1 LGGSAPVVEKSQF
14 RSFRQSVLG
23 ILSKNRD
30 CRDIRHPI
38 GIFWGRQIMRK
49 LFLGSVALITLVGIA
64 NAADMPVKALKAAP
78 PIDYLWD
85 GFYVGGYY
93 GDAISQSSVR
103 TPIPTDPIFHRGEIN
118 VNDHQF
124 TAGVTAG
131 YNRRIGSNFLV
142 GVEGDV
148 GYLGFNRTFKE
159 YNDVL
164 LAGEKADWYSTLRAR
179 AGYLTGPSLL
189 YVTGGAAFVHTTDT
203 FGGLLNFATDA
214 ITVPAAASTTTRT
227 GWTAGGGIE
236 TKLSRN
242 WSAKTEYLY
251 IDTGT
256 NTFVANPF
264 GANSTT
270 TFSHNIHV
278 FKSGLNYNFGGGPGD
293 GISSLFNTAM
303 LPSNHSWSGFYAG
316 LNAGGGMSNVGA
328 SGAVNPVFLFQV
340 RGLNDIN
347 GSGFAGGVQAGYNYM
362 ITPRYFVGVEGDFG
376 YLGMRQNLYDW
387 FDEQDN
393 FTLKTSW
400 YGTARVRAGVSTG
413 PALLYVTG
421 GAAWVRLADGFG
433 PTAPPNAPFP
443 GDVSW
448 TTRSGWTV
456 GGGTEVA
463 LDAHWSAKI
472 ETLYI
477 DTGIRKHNDTE
488 FFAFYA
494 DFRERF
500 AIARVGLNYKFGND
514 VVTARY

>member
-1 LGGSAPVVEKSQF
+1 
-14 RSFRQSVLG
+14 
-23 ILSKNRD
+23 
-30 CRDIRHPI
+30 
-38 GIFWGRQIMRK
+38 MRN
-49 LFLGSVALITLVGIA
+49 LFLGSVALIALVGVA
-64 NAADMPVKALKAAP
+64 DAADMPVKALRAAP
-78 PIDYLWD
+78 PVDYLWD

-103 TPIPTDPIFHRGEIN
+103 TPILSDPVNQPGARIGEIN

-131 YNRRIGSNFLV
+131 YNRKIGSNFLV

-148 GYLGFNRTFKE
+148 GYLGFNRTFQE
-159 YNDVL
+159 YNDVV
-164 LAGEKADWYSTLRAR
+164 AVGEKADWYATLRAR

-203 FGGLLNFATDA
+203 FGGNVPSPISAPPFFA
-214 ITVPAAASTTTRT
+214 PAASTTTRT

-236 TKLSRN
+236 TKLSRS

-256 NTFVANPF
+256 NSFVANPF
-264 GANSTT
+264 NLNATT

-278 FKSGLNYNFGGGPGD
+278 FKTGLNYNLSGPGD
-293 GISSLFNTAM
+293 GISSLFSPAM
-303 LPSNHSWSGFYAG
+303 LPSNHNWGGVYVG
-316 LNAGGGMSNVGA
+316 LNAGGGMSNFGA
-328 SGAVNPVFLFQV
+328 SGAPNPVTLGPRIGQ
-340 RGLNDIN
+340 NDIN
-347 GSGFAGGVQAGYNYM
+347 GNGFTGGVQAGYNYM
-362 ITPRYFVGVEGDFG
+362 ITPRYFVGVEGDLG
-376 YLGMRQNLYDW
+376 YLGMQQNVFDW
-387 FDEQDN
+387 FDTTAN
-393 FTLKTSW
+393 FTMKTDW

-421 GAAWVRLADGFG
+421 GAAWVHMADGFG
-433 PTAPPNAPFP
+433 PTVPPSAITT
-443 GDVSW
+443 GDLSW

-477 DTGIRKHNDTE
+477 STGIRLHNNVPNGNG
-488 FFAFYA
+488 FIA
-494 DFRERF
+494 DFHERI
-500 AIARVGLNYKFGND
+500 AIARAGLNYKFGND
-514 VVTARY
+514 VGTARY

>member
-1 LGGSAPVVEKSQF
+1 
-14 RSFRQSVLG
+14 
-23 ILSKNRD
+23 
-30 CRDIRHPI
+30 
-38 GIFWGRQIMRK
+38 MRK
-49 LFLGSVALITLVGIA
+49 LFLGSVALITLVGVA
-64 NAADMPVKALKAAP
+64 DAADMPVKALKAAP

-85 GFYVGGYY
+85 GFYIGGYY
-93 GDAISQSSVR
+93 GDAISQSSAH
-103 TPIPTDPIFHRGEIN
+103 TPISTDPGFRKGEMN

-142 GVEGDV
+142 GVEGDL
-148 GYLGFNRTFKE
+148 GYLGFNRTFRE
-159 YNDVL
+159 FNDVL
-164 LAGEKADWYSTLRAR
+164 VVGEKADWYATLRAR

-203 FGGLLNFATDA
+203 FGGLVDFPTSAT
-214 ITVPAAASTTTRT
+214 IIPATASTTTRT

-236 TKLSRN
+236 TKLSRS

-256 NTFVANPF
+256 NTFLANPF
-264 GANSTT
+264 TATPNTTT
-270 TFSHNIHV
+270 TFNHNIHV
-278 FKSGLNYNFGGGPGD
+278 FKTGLNYNLSGPGD
-293 GISSLFNTAM
+293 GISSLFSPAM
-303 LPSNHSWSGFYAG
+303 LPSNHNWGGVYVG
-316 LNAGGGMSNVGA
+316 LNAGGGMSNFGA
-328 SGAVNPVFLFQV
+328 SGASDPANPGPRF
-340 RGLNDIN
+340 GKNDVN

-362 ITPRYFVGVEGDFG
+362 ITPRYFVGVEGDIG
-376 YLGMRQNLYDW
+376 YLGMQQNVFDW
-387 FDEQDN
+387 FDTSAN
-393 FTLKTSW
+393 FTVKTDW

-421 GAAWVRLADGFG
+421 GAAWVHMADGFG
-433 PTAPPNAPFP
+433 PIVPPSVFVP
-443 GDVSW
+443 GDLSW

-477 DTGIRKHNDTE
+477 STGVTTHTNAPPAFG
-488 FFAFYA
+488 FFA

-500 AIARVGLNYKFGND
+500 AIARAGLNYKFGND
-514 VVTARY
+514 AVTARY

>member
-1 LGGSAPVVEKSQF
+1 
-14 RSFRQSVLG
+14 
-23 ILSKNRD
+23 
-30 CRDIRHPI
+30 
-38 GIFWGRQIMRK
+38 MRK
-49 LFLGSVALITLVGIA
+49 LFLGSVALIALVGAA
-64 NAADMPVKALKAAP
+64 NAADMPIKAPVKAP

-103 TPIPTDPIFHRGEIN
+103 TPDLTQPGAHRGEIN
-118 VNDHQF
+118 VNDHQY

-131 YNRRIGSNFLV
+131 YNWKVTPNWLV
-142 GVEGDV
+142 GLEGDV
-148 GYLGFNRTFKE
+148 GYLGFDRTFKE

-164 LAGEKADWYSTLRAR
+164 LAGEKADWYGTARVR

-203 FGGLLNFATDA
+203 FGGLINGAGVVTL
-214 ITVPAAASTTTRT
+214 PAAASTTTRT

-256 NTFVANPF
+256 NSFVANPF
-264 GANSTT
+264 GLLVNT

-278 FKSGLNYNFGGGPGD
+278 FKSGLNYNFGGPGE
-293 GISSLFNTAM
+293 GISSLFNAAM
-303 LPSNHSWSGFYAG
+303 LPSNHNWGGFYAG

-328 SGAVNPVFLFQV
+328 SGAPNPATGVGI

-347 GSGFAGGVQAGYNYM
+347 GNGFAGGVQAGYNYM

-393 FTLKTSW
+393 LTLKTSW

-433 PTAPPNAPFP
+433 PTAPPNTFFP
-443 GDVSW
+443 GDLSW

-477 DTGIRKHNDTE
+477 STGIRNHNDTGGA
-488 FFAFYA
+488 FPFYA

-500 AIARVGLNYKFGND
+500 AIARAGLNYKFGND

>member
-1 LGGSAPVVEKSQF
+1 
-14 RSFRQSVLG
+14 
-23 ILSKNRD
+23 
-30 CRDIRHPI
+30 
-38 GIFWGRQIMRK
+38 MRK
-49 LFLGSVALITLVGIA
+49 LFLSSVALITLVGAA

-93 GDAISQSSVR
+93 GDAVSQSSVK
-103 TPIPTDPIFHRGEIN
+103 TPILTDVTARTGEMN

-131 YNRRIGSNFLV
+131 YNRKIGSNFLV

-148 GYLGFNRTFKE
+148 GYLGFDRTFKE

-164 LAGEKADWYSTLRAR
+164 VVGEKADWYATLRAR

-203 FGGLLNFATDA
+203 FGGLVPPALPPFFA
-214 ITVPAAASTTTRT
+214 PATSTSTRT

-264 GANSTT
+264 GAPATT

-278 FKSGLNYNFGGGPGD
+278 FKTGLNYNLSGPGD
-293 GISSLFNTAM
+293 GISSLFNSAM
-303 LPSNHSWSGFYAG
+303 LPSNHNWGGVYVG
-316 LNAGGGMSNVGA
+316 LNAGGGMSNFGA
-328 SGAVNPVFLFQV
+328 SGAPNPATGFGVT
-340 RGLNDIN
+340 GLNDIN
-347 GSGFAGGVQAGYNYM
+347 GRGFTGGVQAGYNYM
-362 ITPRYFVGVEGDFG
+362 ITPRYFVGVEGDLG
-376 YLGMRQNLYDW
+376 YLGMQQNVFDW
-387 FDEQDN
+387 FDTTAN
-393 FTLKTSW
+393 FTLKTDW

-421 GAAWVRLADGFG
+421 GAAWVRMADGFG
-433 PTAPPNAPFP
+433 PIVPPNALVP
-443 GDVSW
+443 GDLSW

-477 DTGIRKHNDTE
+477 STGISNHSNAPPGG
-488 FFAFYA
+488 FFA
-494 DFRERF
+494 DLRERI
-500 AIARVGLNYKFGND
+500 AIARAGLNYKFGND

>member
-1 LGGSAPVVEKSQF
+1 
-14 RSFRQSVLG
+14 
-23 ILSKNRD
+23 
-30 CRDIRHPI
+30 
-38 GIFWGRQIMRK
+38 MRK
-49 LFLGSVALITLVGIA
+49 LFLGSVALITLVGVA
-64 NAADMPVKALKAAP
+64 DAADMPVKALKAAT

-103 TPIPTDPIFHRGEIN
+103 TPRPFDAVTEPGSRIGEIN

-124 TAGVTAG
+124 TAGATAG
-131 YNRRIGSNFLV
+131 YNRRIGPNFLV
-142 GVEGDV
+142 GVEGDI
-148 GYLGFNRTFKE
+148 GYLGFDRTFRE
-159 YNDVL
+159 FNDVIVV
-164 LAGEKADWYSTLRAR
+164 GEKADWYATLRAR

-203 FGGLLNFATDA
+203 FGGFVDFNTSAT
-214 ITVPAAASTTTRT
+214 IIPASASTTTRT

-256 NTFVANPF
+256 GSFVANPF
-264 GANSTT
+264 GENATT

-278 FKSGLNYNFGGGPGD
+278 FKTGLNYNLSGPGD
-293 GISSLFNTAM
+293 GISSLFSPAM
-303 LPSNHSWSGFYAG
+303 LPSNHNWGGVYVG
-316 LNAGGGMSNVGA
+316 LNAGGGVSNFRA
-328 SGAVNPVFLFQV
+328 SGAPNPAVGV
-340 RGLNDIN
+340 GVTGLNDIN
-347 GSGFAGGVQAGYNYM
+347 GNGLAGGVQAGYNYM
-362 ITPRYFVGVEGDFG
+362 ITPRYFVGVEGDIG
-376 YLGMRQNLYDW
+376 YLGMQQNLFDW
-387 FDEQDN
+387 FDTSAN
-393 FTLKTSW
+393 FTVKTDW

-421 GAAWVRLADGFG
+421 GAAWVHMADGFG
-433 PTAPPNAPFP
+433 TIVPPNPLVP
-443 GDVSW
+443 GDLNW

-477 DTGIRKHNDTE
+477 STGISNHTNRPIGG
-488 FFAFYA
+488 FFA
-494 DFRERF
+494 DFRERI
-500 AIARVGLNYKFGND
+500 AIARAGLNYKFGND